1 MAEVRVQVR
10 TAHGD
15 ELDLTYAAFEDA
27 VRAGSIGE
35 DALLRIEAV
44 TGGDFRRASEL
55 ELYRSVVDDP
65 RTRFERRFTLRR
77 VPRATLATVALLVGV
92 FVWQTRQPGSLDGA
106 ALVRQGA
113 KSLPHQLELGQWWRL
128 LTASLLHADWLHLVS
143 NLAYMLYVGWSVESA
158 LGASG
163 AVLLLLLSGLAA
175 MALSTV
181 ATPAAAV
188 GASGMAFG
196 LFGAAVTLGWRYGG
210 WIPHRVRVRYGW
222 FMVPPVTW
230 FVVVGWMWAYVDNF
244 CHLGGLL
251 AGGALGLA
259 LPSALEEDNRRAR
272 GWMRLTAAVL
282 LAALVGFGGPLLW
295 RAGLLGGAAVAASPA
310 SSEEAGWRLSSP
322 SRWEPEE
329 PTHAPSA
336 WRSRTGHGRVSM
348 AAWVEDDIPTPELVR
363 QRWVAELEERAVVL
377 PRSGPP
383 ASELGL
389 GEGWFTLECDLVSG
403 DRVWRSVRAGVVRGL
418 YVTTIEFLHSDEHVD
433 DYARLRRSVGE
444 SLSLQHPRP
453 VVRAAEA
460 LVGRRLSGDELA
472 SVLPEAEAR
481 AASAPA
487 DGLRLGAE
495 LARLGEV
502 DAARRVLA
510 ALGSD
515 DAPEVR
521 LWGLWIDLHLEQA
534 PPPSLVDR
542 AEALASSAPDSLPA
556 AALTFDVMLA
566 AGERERARAILD
578 RMVDRWPQQQP
589 TRQRRAR
596 LGP

>member
-10 TAHGD
+10 TADGD
-15 ELDLTYAAFEDA
+15 ELDLTYGAFEDA
-27 VRAGSIGE
+27 VRAGSIGD

-44 TGGDFRRASEL
+44 TGGAFRRASEL
-55 ELYRSVVDDP
+55 ELFRSVVDDP

-77 VPRATLATVALLVGV
+77 LPRATVATAAVLLGV
-92 FVWQTRQPGSLDGA
+92 FIWQTRQGGLDGA

-158 LGASG
+158 LGATG

-210 WIPHRVRVRYGW
+210 WIPDRVRVRYGW

-251 AGGALGLA
+251 AGGALGLF

-272 GWMRLTAAVL
+272 GWMRLLGAVL
-282 LAALVGFGGPLLW
+282 LAGLVGFGGPLLW
-295 RAGLLGGAAVAASPA
+295 RTGLLGGAAVAQEPA
-310 SSEEAGWRLSSP
+310 RSEEAGWSLHPPRG
-322 SRWEPEE
+322 WDAEE
-329 PTHAPSA
+329 PPAAPSA
-336 WRSRTGHGRVSM
+336 WRSKTGHGRVSM
-348 AAWVEDDIPTPELVR
+348 SAWVEDSIPTPELVR

-377 PRSGPP
+377 PRSGPDP
-383 ASELGL
+383 SELGL
-389 GEGWFTLECDLVSG
+389 PPGWFTLECDLVSR
-403 DRVWRSVRAGVVRGL
+403 DKVWRSIRAGVVRGL
-418 YVTTIEFLHSDEHVD
+418 YVTTVEFLHTDEHVD
-433 DYARLRRSVGE
+433 DYARLREHVGQ
-444 SLSLQHPRP
+444 SLQLQHPRP

-460 LVGRRLSGDELA
+460 LVGRRLDGGDLGDALA
-472 SVLPEAEAR
+472 EAEAR
-481 AASAPA
+481 APGAPA

-510 ALGSD
+510 ALGSN
-515 DAPEVR
+515 DAPEVQ
-521 LWGLWIDLHLEQA
+521 LWLLWIDLHLEQA
-534 PPPSLVDR
+534 DAQGLVAR
-542 AEALASSAPDSLPA
+542 AEALASAAPDSLPA
-556 AALTFDVMLA
+556 AALAFDVMLA
-566 AGERERARAILD
+566 AGQREVARTILE
-578 RMVDRWPQQQP
+578 RMVARWPQQEP